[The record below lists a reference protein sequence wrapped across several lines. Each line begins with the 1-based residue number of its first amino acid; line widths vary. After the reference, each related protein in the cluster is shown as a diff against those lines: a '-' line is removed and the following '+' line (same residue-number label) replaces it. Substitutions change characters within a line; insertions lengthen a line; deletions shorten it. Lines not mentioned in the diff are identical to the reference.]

1 MGDTVAIGAA
11 VVGVI
16 VGGIIGRL
24 KGGIGFVLAATGWWF
39 ILALWAPIYGAILK
53 IEFFQ
58 PLAALLV
65 KSPTDCRSS
74 LRRTASCSSRS

>member
-1 MGDTVAIGAA
+1 MAGVVVGGAIGW
-11 VVGVI
+11 
-16 VGGIIGRL
+16 L

-58 PLAALLV
+58 PLAALLGCADGV
-65 KSPTDCRSS
+65 DVLRQSQTAPSSFRSS
-74 LRRTASCSSRS
+74 